1 LKRSFTNLQLV
12 FTVCVIGISLIFY
25 GIHSYILNQFFETTS
40 LLIPLWNVYVFHA
53 VTLLVLFTLCNYQ
66 HSMRQKPIF
75 GWFMVGTLI
84 KMVLALVFLL
94 PLFLK
99 KSDTKTLEALNFFIP
114 YFLFLAFEIFS
125 ITTFLLRK
133 VKE

>member
-1 LKRSFTNLQLV
+1 
-12 FTVCVIGISLIFY
+12 
-25 GIHSYILNQFFETTS
+25 
-40 LLIPLWNVYVFHA
+40 
-53 VTLLVLFTLCNYQ
+53 
-66 HSMRQKPIF
+66 MRQKPIF

-125 ITTFLLRK
+125 INTFLLRK
-133 VKE
+133 EKE